1 MRVLVVED
9 DPKIAGFLTQGLE
22 SEGYSVE
29 RAADGEAALEHIQAH
44 RFDLVLLDLM
54 LPKLSGLEVLR
65 SLRELDTSTRVI
77 AVTARSSVE
86 DRVEGL
92 DLGADDYL
100 VKPFSF
106 VELMARIRSLFR
118 RTSQPLSRTLEVG
131 ELEIDRLERV
141 ARRGARVTPLSLRE
155 LQLLELFMRHMDEPL
170 TRATI
175 ADRVWGYQFDTG
187 TNVIDVYVNYV
198 RKKLRELGL
207 EPIRTLRGIGYILE
221 RDGCAISPTDPSCS

>member
-1 MRVLVVED
+1 MRVLIVED

-22 SEGYSVE
+22 SEGYSVT
-29 RAADGEAALEHIQAH
+29 RAGDGETALELALDQ

-54 LPKLSGLEVLR
+54 LPRLGGLEVLR
-65 SLRELDTSTRVI
+65 RLREHHSTTRVI
-77 AVTARSSVE
+77 AVTARSSVA
-86 DRVEGL
+86 DRVQGL

-106 VELMARIRSLFR
+106 VELMARVRSLFR
-118 RTSQPLSRTLEVG
+118 RTSQPLSRTLSVG
-131 ELEIDRLERV
+131 ELEIDRLERTV
-141 ARRGARVTPLSLRE
+141 RRGERLAPLSLRE
-155 LQLLELFMRHMDEPL
+155 LQLLELFMRHVGEPL

-221 RDGCAISPTDPSCS
+221 RDGCGLSAPDPRPA

>member
-1 MRVLVVED
+1 
-9 DPKIAGFLTQGLE
+9 
-22 SEGYSVE
+22 
-29 RAADGEAALEHIQAH
+29 
-44 RFDLVLLDLM
+44 LLDLM